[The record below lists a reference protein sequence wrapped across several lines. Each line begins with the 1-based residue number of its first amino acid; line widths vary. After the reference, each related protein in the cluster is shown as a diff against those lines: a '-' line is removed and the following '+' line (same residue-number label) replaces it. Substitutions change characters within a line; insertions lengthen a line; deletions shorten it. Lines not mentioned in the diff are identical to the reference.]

1 MLDEAFRKES
11 AIYRVK
17 YADPYLTNQGEY
29 APPFPPA
36 EYGYDSYPNG
46 GGVQTSEPQSDHVE
60 VPGLESANTDQNQY
74 DPWRHQ
80 QPDPNAMQ
88 SAQQAGQSG
97 QKEVFD
103 THMIGGM
110 LKAVREDSLVD
121 RYLGDLLKA
130 LDRLGRVL
138 FMFYWHNEEF
148 SDRYGKQDM
157 PELEDSLRN
166 TFESLGDVTLFLK
179 QKTVE
184 PYSGQSM
191 SEPSIEQSARN

>member
-1 MLDEAFRKES
+1 M
-11 AIYRVK
+11 
-17 YADPYLTNQGEY
+17 
-29 APPFPPA
+29 
-36 EYGYDSYPNG
+36 
-46 GGVQTSEPQSDHVE
+46 
-60 VPGLESANTDQNQY
+60 
-74 DPWRHQ
+74 
-80 QPDPNAMQ
+80 
-88 SAQQAGQSG
+88 G